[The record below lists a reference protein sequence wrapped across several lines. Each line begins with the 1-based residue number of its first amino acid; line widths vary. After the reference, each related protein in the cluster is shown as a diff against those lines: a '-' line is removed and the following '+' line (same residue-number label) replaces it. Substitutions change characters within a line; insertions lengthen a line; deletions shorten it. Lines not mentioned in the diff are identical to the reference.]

1 MRSLISL
8 AFTAAIFVG
17 GMYVGYTYQID
28 VVKVLTFGG

>member
-8 AFTAAIFVG
+8 VIMAAIFVG

-28 VVKVLTFGG
+28 VVKYLTFGG